1 MPNWVRGVLKVDG
14 KDADKVL
21 KKYIHKNKYGDTVF
35 DFNLIKKMP
44 EDLLIISGTTTDDC
58 FAVYLSTLPKPEKFS
73 VLKTF
78 YEACRVP
85 EFFKEDRYLK
95 SQSEIKKIIDDCLKS
110 HREPQEDDP
119 MFPVFKTKQ
128 DVINYGKR
136 VYDNIINY
144 GAKDWYDWCVE
155 NWGTKWNACETIY
168 EQDTPNKVQFD
179 TAWSDVREL
188 IKELSAKHPEN
199 TFSYKYAEE
208 QLGYYTGSCTC
219 QNGEIISQRV
229 NDNYSKEAYEQSFE
243 LWGGEE
249 FYRYNEKT
257 GTYEDIED
265 DGDAEL

>member
-21 KKYIHKNKYGDTVF
+21 KKYIHKNNYGDTVF

-44 EDLLIISGTTTDDC
+44 EELLIISGTTTDNC
-58 FAVYLSTLPKPEKFS
+58 FAVYLSTLPKSAKFS
-73 VLKTF
+73 VLKNF
-78 YEACRVP
+78 YETCRVP
-85 EFFKEDRYLK
+85 ELFKEDRYLK
-95 SQSEIKKIIDDCLKS
+95 SQEEIKEIVDNCLKCYS
-110 HREPQEDDP
+110 EPQEDDP
-119 MFPVFKTKQ
+119 ISPVFKAKQ

-136 VYDNIINY
+136 VYYNIINY
-144 GAKDWYDWCVE
+144 GAKDWYDWCVD

-168 EQDTPNKVQFD
+168 NESTPNKVQFD
-179 TAWSDVREL
+179 TAWSDVRGL
-188 IKELSAKHPEN
+188 IKELSKKHPEN
-199 TFSYKYAEE
+199 TFSYTYAEE

-229 NDNYSKEAYEQSFE
+229 NKNYSKDAYEQSFD

-249 FYRYNEKT
+249 FYRYNENT